1 VTIARRFRP
10 LGCAL
15 SSAKEAAVKSNCVR
29 NLSVLA
35 CVLLTV
41 LAAAAAPVP
50 KPTPRQI
57 AQWIEQLG
65 DNRFTVRENA
75 SKKLWEAGAA
85 AEAALEKALKSEDSE
100 VVRRARDILDKFRW
114 GIYPDTP
121 ADIVALIRT
130 YQSAEGNTRV
140 ETIQKLL
147 ESGPAGLQA
156 VLKIAQA
163 EKDPNQ
169 RKIMG
174 DLISS
179 KLPAS
184 FPQVLEN
191 RNYER
196 YEALLELGHEGGF
209 IDHRQY
215 TAYWLL
221 RGKLDE
227 RIAHFESLL
236 KTTPKAKR
244 NIAILVYLNRAK
256 GDMPAARRAAEQ
268 AGHEDLLEAILYE
281 MADWKALAARK
292 TVGGATNTIEKLAF
306 RTAFTR
312 LAGES
317 EESSNALTEMRREV
331 VKSPERDNSRF
342 ELAKTLLLNDR
353 PTEGIEALA
362 KIPERQT
369 VLFEILAARLQ
380 FPEALA
386 LVNQPRPANDRQTKE
401 LDILKGRTLYLLGEK
416 DNAQATFARLAEKI
430 KEGVDPFWVASLLET
445 EYRLGLKDQA
455 FEHCGKLLDSTPLGQ
470 PAAQLPSI
478 CLNKVFPSQ
487 GEVAEILWDLLRAR
501 FKEER
506 ATVVLRRMRDIL
518 EGKAEARELRAW
530 IEKTSQSLT
539 KSTNA
544 VTEAPGA
551 EARKQRALAEAAAA
565 AGMDDLAS
573 SILEKAGTSDALIR
587 LGDLRAAK
595 KQWAKAAE
603 RYRQAWRLTVPAND
617 GSPAA
622 KSSSPLS
629 LFLAGDA
636 LVKAG
641 QEAEGKRLMEESHWV
656 LLGDAAGR
664 FAFLR
669 ALAQRGF
676 TEAVR
681 RETDLLLRVSEPG
694 SQNSGAALRL
704 LAQAALARKDYLA
717 GADRIE
723 QSMLRCLHSYTSFVL
738 GSLYVTIPSNVHQ
751 LRAQGLLAAGD
762 FERAKRHIEL
772 ALAGAP
778 GNVEL
783 PITLVP
789 VLERGGHKKEAAALF
804 ERCLGAYTKVCQD
817 YPRCAWAHNSA
828 AWMSACCRRNLDDAL
843 KHSEE
848 AVKLEP
854 KNAGYLD
861 TLAEVHFQRGDKDKA
876 VALQKRVVELDPK
889 RSYYRKQLRRLE
901 AGDPSAERPP
911 EDQD

>member
-1 VTIARRFRP
+1 M
-10 LGCAL
+10 
-15 SSAKEAAVKSNCVR
+15 KSNCVR

-35 CVLLTV
+35 CVLLTA
-41 LAAAAAPVP
+41 LSAAAAPVP

-75 SKKLWEAGAA
+75 SKKLWEAGSA
-85 AEAALEKALKSEDSE
+85 AEAALEKALQSDDSE
-100 VVRRARDILDKFRW
+100 VVRRARDILDKFNW

-140 ETIQKLL
+140 ETVQKLM

-169 RKIMG
+169 RKALG
-174 DLISS
+174 DVISS
-179 KLPAS
+179 KLPAA
-184 FPQVLEN
+184 FQQILEN
-191 RNYER
+191 KNYEK
-196 YEALLELGHEGGF
+196 YEALLELGHEGGL
-209 IDHRQY
+209 IEHRHY
-215 TAYWLL
+215 AAYWLL

-236 KTTPKAKR
+236 KTAPKAKR
-244 NIAILVYLNRAK
+244 NVAILVYLYRAK

-268 AGHEDLLEAILYE
+268 AGHADLLEAILYE

-292 TVGGATNTIEKLAF
+292 NVTGATSTIEKLAF

-312 LAGES
+312 LAGKG
-317 EESSNALTEMRREV
+317 EESNNTLAEMRREV
-331 VKSPERDNSRF
+331 VKSPEQDNSRF

-362 KIPERQT
+362 KISERQT

-380 FPEALA
+380 FREALE
-386 LVNQPRPANDRQTKE
+386 LVNRPRPANDRQTKE

-416 DNAQATFARLAEKI
+416 ENAQATFIRLAENI

-445 EYRLGLKDQA
+445 EYRLGLKNQA
-455 FEHCGKLLDSTPLGQ
+455 FEHCGKLLGLTTGLTGVQ
-470 PAAQLPSI
+470 PPSH
-478 CLNKVFPSQ
+478 CLSKVFPSQ
-487 GEVAEILWDLLRAR
+487 GEVAEILWNLLRTQL
-501 FKEER
+501 KEER
-506 ATVVLRRMRDIL
+506 STVVLKRLRDIL
-518 EGKAEARELRAW
+518 EGKAEAGELRKW
-530 IEKTSQSLT
+530 IEKTSQSLGQQANVT
-539 KSTNA
+539 ANA
-544 VTEAPGA
+544 SAE
-551 EARKQRALAEAAAA
+551 EARKLWALAEAAAA
-565 AGMDDLAS
+565 AGMNDLAS
-573 SILEKAGTSDALIR
+573 SLLEKAGTPDALIR

-595 KQWAKAAE
+595 KQWAKAADH
-603 RYRQAWRLTVPAND
+603 YRQAWRLTAPAN
-617 GSPAA
+617 GASSAA
-622 KSSSPLS
+622 KSPSPLS

-641 QEAEGKRLMEESHWV
+641 QEAEGKRLIEQAHWV

-664 FAFLR
+664 FTFLR

-694 SQNSGAALRL
+694 SQNSGAAHRL
-704 LAQAALARKDYLA
+704 LALAALARKDYLA
-717 GADRIE
+717 GADGIE
-723 QSMLRCLHSYTSFVL
+723 QSMLRCLRNYTHFVQA
-738 GSLYVTIPSNVHQ
+738 SAYATIPCHVHQ

-762 FERAKRHIEL
+762 FEAAKRQIDL
-772 ALAGAP
+772 ALAAAP
-778 GNVEL
+778 GNVDL
-783 PITLVP
+783 PIALVP
-789 VLERGGHKKEAAALF
+789 ALEKHGHKKEAAALF

-843 KHSEE
+843 KHAQE

>member
-1 VTIARRFRP
+1 M
-10 LGCAL
+10 
-15 SSAKEAAVKSNCVR
+15 KSKCIR
-29 NLSVLA
+29 NLSAFA
-35 CVLLTV
+35 CVLLTITS
-41 LAAAAAPVP
+41 ATAAPAP
-50 KPTPRQI
+50 RPTPKQI
-57 AQWIEQLG
+57 ARWIEQLG

-75 SKKLWEAGAA
+75 SKKLWEAGTA

-140 ETIQKLL
+140 ETLQKLL
-147 ESGPAGLQA
+147 ESGTAGMQA

-163 EKDPNQ
+163 EKDPNH
-169 RKIMG
+169 RKILG

-179 KLPAS
+179 KLPAA

-191 RNYER
+191 KNYEK
-196 YEALLELGHEGGF
+196 YEALLELGHEGGY

-215 TAYWLL
+215 AAYWLL

-227 RIAHFESLL
+227 RIAHFESLR
-236 KTTPKAKR
+236 KTTPKAKQ
-244 NIAILVYLNRAK
+244 NIAILVYLHRAK
-256 GDMPAARRAAEQ
+256 GDMIAARRAAEL

-281 MADWKALAARK
+281 MADWKALAARR
-292 TVGGATNTIEKLAF
+292 TVAGATSTIEKLAF

-312 LAGES
+312 LAGDN
-317 EESSNALTEMRREV
+317 EESSTALAELRREV

-353 PTEGIEALA
+353 PTEGVEALA

-380 FPEALA
+380 FREALA

-416 DNAQATFARLAEKI
+416 ENAQATFARLAEKI

-478 CLNKVFPSQ
+478 CLSKVFPSQ
-487 GEVAEILWDLLRAR
+487 GEVAEVLWDLLQAR
-501 FKEER
+501 LKEEP
-506 ATVVLRRMRDIL
+506 ATVVLKRLRDIL
-518 EGKAEARELRAW
+518 EGKVEARELRAW
-530 IEKTSQSLT
+530 ITKTSQSLA
-539 KSTNA
+539 KIANA
-544 VTEAPGA
+544 AAEAPGA

-573 SILEKAGTSDALIR
+573 SLLEKAGTADALIR

-603 RYRQAWRLTVPAND
+603 CYRRAWRRTAPAND
-617 GSPAA
+617 TSPAA

-636 LVKAG
+636 LVQAG
-641 QEAEGKRLMEESHWV
+641 QEAEGKRLMEQSHWV

-664 FAFLR
+664 FTFLR

-676 TEAVR
+676 MDAVH

-694 SQNSGAALRL
+694 SQSSGAALRL

-717 GADRIE
+717 GADSIE
-723 QSMLRCLHSYTSFVL
+723 QSMLRCLHSYTSFVQ
-738 GSLYVTIPSNVHQ
+738 GSLYATIPSQTHQ
-751 LRAQGLLAAGD
+751 LRAQGLLQAGK
-762 FERAKRHIEL
+762 FEEAKRHIDL
-772 ALAGAP
+772 ALAAAP
-778 GNVEL
+778 GNVDL
-783 PITLVP
+783 PIALVP
-789 VLERGGHKKEAAALF
+789 ALERQGHKKEAAALF
-804 ERCLGAYTKVCQD
+804 ERCLGVYAKVCQD

-843 KHSEE
+843 KHAEQ

-861 TLAEVHFQRGDKDKA
+861 TLAEVHFQRGEKEKA
-876 VALQKRVVELDPK
+876 IALQKRVVELDPK

-911 EDQD
+911 EDED